1 MDYARKS
8 LDLLTLSSFSKCVTA
23 SMSAS
28 ASMTQQLL
36 SRRPPR
42 PKPFRVTNADRSLKK
57 GIMADA
63 LEDLINKVSDSL
75 NVLCASGLV
84 LDEDGTGVD
93 TEEFFATL
101 PENTVLMV
109 LEKGQKWTPSQ
120 NSPSR
125 DELFKRRAQ
134 HRTDVAKLT
143 FDLYKN
149 NPSDFIGCLN
159 VKATLYGVY
168 SLSYEVRCY
177 EAKKM
182 LKEALRWTVFSMQ
195 ATGHILLGSSWYM
208 EQLLEE
214 ERGEEGAEESLI
226 LHRESRIGCVWQ
238 SGAWSS
244 RRNWQ
249 QVQRSLPCTPNCSLA
264 ASVLSAGVRA
274 RGNEYY

>member
-63 LEDLINKVSDSL
+63 LEDLINK
-75 NVLCASGLV
+75 
-84 LDEDGTGVD
+84 
-93 TEEFFATL
+93 
-101 PENTVLMV
+101 
-109 LEKGQKWTPSQ
+109 